1 MKIASFSKDGK
12 ASYGAVTKDGIV
24 DLGRRLGYADLKA
37 VIAAGAIGEARKA
50 AEGQT
55 ADMALDSVTL
65 LPPIPN
71 PSKIICI
78 GLNYHDHRQETGR
91 TEETANPTLF
101 TRFADTQVGHGQA
114 MILPKASEQLDF
126 EGELALVIGKEA
138 RHVSRADA
146 LGHIAGYTCFNDG
159 SVRDWQFHTTQFVP
173 GKNFPATGGCGP
185 WMVTADEVPD
195 PSKLTLTTRLNGQQ
209 VQHSP
214 TDMLIFPI
222 PRLIEYIS
230 TFTTLR
236 PGDLIVT
243 GTPGG
248 VGARRTP
255 PLWMKAGDTVEV
267 EITGVGTL
275 VNTIAAEH

>member
-1 MKIASFSKDGK
+1 MKFASFSKNGK
-12 ASYGAVTKDGIV
+12 AGYGAVTKDGIV
-24 DLGRRLGYADLKA
+24 DLGRRLSHADLKA
-37 VIAAGAIGEARKA
+37 VIAAGAMDEARKA
-50 AEGQT
+50 AGGQA
-55 ADMALDSVTL
+55 ADMPLESVTL

-78 GLNYHDHRQETGR
+78 GLNYHEHRKETGR

-101 TRFADTQVGHGQA
+101 TRFADTQIGHGQA

-138 RHVSRADA
+138 RHVSQADA
-146 LGHIAGYTCFNDG
+146 LSHIAGYTCFNDG

-195 PSKLTLTTRLNGQQ
+195 PSKLTLTTRLNGTQ
-209 VQHSP
+209 VQNSP

-222 PRLIEYIS
+222 PRLIEYIT

-248 VGARRTP
+248 VGAKRTP
-255 PLWMKAGDTVEV
+255 PLWMKASDTVEV

-275 VNTIAAEH
+275 VNTVAAES

>member
-1 MKIASFSKDGK
+1 MKFASFSKDGK

-24 DLGRRLGYADLKA
+24 DLGRRLNHADLKA
-37 VIAAGAIGEARKA
+37 VIAAGAIDEARKA
-50 AEGQT
+50 ADGQA
-55 ADMALDSVTL
+55 ADMPVESVTL

-78 GLNYHDHRQETGR
+78 GLNYHDHRKETGR

-101 TRFADTQVGHGQA
+101 TRFADTQIGHGQA
-114 MILPKASEQLDF
+114 MILPMASEQLDF

-138 RHVSRADA
+138 RHVSQANA
-146 LGHIAGYTCFNDG
+146 LSHIAGYTCFNDG

-195 PSKLTLTTRLNGQQ
+195 PSKLTLTTRLNGKQ

-248 VGARRTP
+248 VGAKRTP
-255 PLWMKAGDTVEV
+255 PLWMKAGDKVEV

-275 VNTIAAEH
+275 VNTIAAER

>member
-1 MKIASFSKDGK
+1 MKFASFSKDGK

-24 DLGRRLGYADLKA
+24 DLGRRLGHADLKA
-37 VIAAGAIGEARKA
+37 VIAAGAMDEARKA
-50 AEGQT
+50 AEGQA
-55 ADMALDSVTL
+55 ADIPLESVTL

-78 GLNYHDHRQETGR
+78 GLNYHDHRKETGR

-101 TRFADTQVGHGQA
+101 TRFADTQIGHGQA

-138 RHVSRADA
+138 RHVSQADA
-146 LGHIAGYTCFNDG
+146 LSHIAGYTCFNDG

-195 PSKLTLTTRLNGQQ
+195 PSKLTLTTRLNGTQ

-248 VGARRTP
+248 VGAKRTP

-275 VNTIAAEH
+275 VNTVAAES

>member
-1 MKIASFSKDGK
+1 MKFASFSKDGK
-12 ASYGAVTKDGIV
+12 ASYGAVTNDGIV
-24 DLGRRLGYADLKA
+24 DLGRRLGHADLKA
-37 VIAAGAIGEARKA
+37 VIAAGAIDEARKA
-50 AEGQT
+50 ADGQA
-55 ADMALDSVTL
+55 ADMPFESVTL
-65 LPPIPN
+65 LPPIPD

-78 GLNYHDHRQETGR
+78 GLNYHEHRQETGR

-101 TRFADTQVGHGQA
+101 TRFADTQIGHSQA
-114 MILPKASEQLDF
+114 MILPKVSEQLDF
-126 EGELALVIGKEA
+126 EGELALVIGKDA
-138 RHVSRADA
+138 RHVSQADA
-146 LGHIAGYTCFNDG
+146 LSHIAGYTCFNDG

-173 GKNFPATGGCGP
+173 GKNFPSTGGCGP

-214 TDMLIFPI
+214 TDMLIFPV

-248 VGARRTP
+248 VGAKRTP
-255 PLWMKAGDTVEV
+255 PLWMKDGDTVEV
-267 EITGVGTL
+267 EIAGVGTL
-275 VNTIAAEH
+275 VNTVAAES

>member
-1 MKIASFSKDGK
+1 MKLASFSKDGK
-12 ASYGAVTKDGIV
+12 AGYGAVAEDGIV
-24 DLGRRLGYADLKA
+24 DLSKRLGHADLKA
-37 VIAAGAIGEARKA
+37 LIAAGAIDEARKA
-50 AEGQT
+50 AAGQS
-55 ADMALDSVTL
+55 AHMPLEAVTL

-71 PSKIICI
+71 PDKIICV

-101 TRFADTQVGHGQA
+101 TRFADTQIGHGQA
-114 MILPKASEQLDF
+114 MVLPTASEQLDF
-126 EGELALVIGKEA
+126 EGELALIIGKEA
-138 RHVSRADA
+138 RHVSQAGA
-146 LGHIAGYTCFNDG
+146 LDHIAGYTCFNDG

-185 WMVTADEVPD
+185 WMVTADEVPE
-195 PSKLTLTTRLNGQQ
+195 PSELTLTTRLNGEQ
-209 VQHSP
+209 VQHSS

-275 VNTIAAEH
+275 VNTIAAER